1 MVEWAWG
8 REGVRDNLGRL
19 KLGNEW
25 SRERRQQLKGY
36 SESKES
42 FILKLEDVRVSL
54 YATGSDLDRGV
65 TEDVG

>member
-1 MVEWAWG
+1 MEQRKRAAA
-8 REGVRDNLGRL
+8 E
-19 KLGNEW
+19 
-25 SRERRQQLKGY
+25 GY